1 VYLWRRLLSWLP
13 GGKRVSIYSI
23 NLMRA
28 RHPAWFQEDLS
39 HLFGL
44 LAVGAIRPRVSE
56 RIPFNKVAD
65 AHRRLE
71 SGGLD
76 GRLVLCPDLPSR
88 PTG

>member
-1 VYLWRRLLSWLP
+1 MYLWRRLLSWLP
-13 GGKRVSIYSI
+13 GGKRVSIFSI

-28 RHPAWFQEDLS
+28 RYPAWFQQDLEQ
-39 HLFGL
+39 LFDL
-44 LAVGAIRPRVSE
+44 LAAGTIRPRVAK
-56 RIPFNKVAD
+56 RISFDEVAD

-71 SGGLD
+71 AGGLD